1 MATKTAKGKAA
12 PAPEVIDPEALQLAE
27 MFGDQEGTLAAK
39 ALEAFRSF
47 VGGLA
52 GFVSRAKSLELRAA
66 NTLEQAARLRP
77 PANSA
82 EDETIQSFIRS
93 ANADRKEVEEH
104 WTVTSAIHQF
114 HRRMTAQR
122 DKPVKALER
131 AAAIG
136 QQLHNTYVETE
147 RRRAQEEE
155 DRIRRQRE
163 EEARLQRE
171 RELAAAEEEAIR
183 REGLS
188 PTLSERENLFVDAY
202 VRSGDGTRAATY
214 AGFKDAAKQSVRLLS
229 TQKVQAAI
237 QAKRDAAAIRE
248 QAEAK
253 RRAPLAVEH
262 TEVKPDITRSSGAVD
277 RTTHSAELLNEAQLI
292 AACIAGGHG
301 IPQDI
306 LRVDPTKL
314 NEYARSLQER
324 INLWPGVRYKKTTKT
339 I

>member
-1 MATKTAKGKAA
+1 MAAKNSKGKPA
-12 PAPEVIDPEALQLAE
+12 PAEVIDPEAMQLTTL
-27 MFGDQEGTLAAK
+27 FGDQEGTLAAK
-39 ALEAFRSF
+39 ALEAVRSF
-47 VGGLA
+47 VGGLQ
-52 GFVSRAKSLELRAA
+52 GFVTRARDLELRAA
-66 NTLEQAARLRP
+66 QTLEQASRLKAP
-77 PANSA
+77 TNST
-82 EDETIQSFIRS
+82 EDEAIQSFIRT
-93 ANADRKEVEEH
+93 ANSERKEVEEH

-131 AAAIG
+131 AASIG

-155 DRIRRQRE
+155 DRRRRE
-163 EEARLQRE
+163 AEERARQDRE
-171 RELAAAEEEAIR
+171 RELQEAERQALEREAAT
-183 REGLS
+183 
-188 PTLSERENLFVDAY
+188 PTLSAREQVFVDQ
-202 VRSGDGTRAATY
+202 VVGGMGS
-214 AGFKDAAKQSVRLLS
+214 
-229 TQKVQAAI
+229 VQAARYAGYKDPI
-237 QAKRDAAAIRE
+237 AQGPRLLEAPKVKAAITAKQEAAAIRR

-253 RRAPLAVEH
+253 RQAPLQVEH
-262 TEVKPDITRSSGAVD
+262 QEVKPDITRASGAVD

-301 IPQDI
+301 IPHDI

-324 INLWPGVRYKKTTKT
+324 INLWPGVRYKKSTKT